1 MRKRSLAVL
10 LTAVLLLL
18 CAAPSFALVD
28 RSDSFYVA
36 DYADVLSDALES
48 RIIDLNGELEYYCS
62 GSQLVVVSVDYLDGL
77 YSDEY
82 AMTLFNE
89 WGVGSR
95 EQNNGTLLLLCPNE
109 NKAWLTYGAGL
120 EGSLT
125 SSRVDEMFNDV
136 FWDPFDAGT
145 MRPRSTPWSRN

>member
-48 RIIDLNGELEYYCS
+48 RIIDLNGELE
-62 GSQLVVVSVDYLDGL
+62 
-77 YSDEY
+77 
-82 AMTLFNE
+82 
-89 WGVGSR
+89 
-95 EQNNGTLLLLCPNE
+95 
-109 NKAWLTYGAGL
+109 
-120 EGSLT
+120 
-125 SSRVDEMFNDV
+125 
-136 FWDPFDAGT
+136 
-145 MRPRSTPWSRN
+145 